1 MRYRAEEVTEGNPVE
16 GARGEGRHTETC
28 VGGDMA
34 EGPLSGWGSSVAGGV
49 R

>member
-1 MRYRAEEVTEGNPVE
+1 MEGNPVE
-16 GARGEGRHTETC
+16 GARGEGRPTERC
-28 VGGDMA
+28 VGVGGDMV